1 MTEPAV
7 FEPRSRETWRDPF
20 SMYRALRDHDPVH
33 HVASGDYFVL
43 SRFEDVLRAALD
55 PATFS
60 SARGLTFAYGEME
73 ELGLEAPIV
82 MMDPPAHTK
91 LRRLVAKRL
100 TPQRVTALEPVV
112 RAFVRERV
120 DRLCEAGGGDI
131 VAELF
136 KPLPSMVVAHFLGVP
151 ASDRG
156 LFDRWTGAIVA
167 AQAEGDVLHAGDAVG
182 EMFGYFQRLIDRR
195 RTEPDDDMIS
205 MLVHGETDG
214 APVSMAQIL
223 GFGFTMVTGG
233 NDTTTGLLSGACE
246 LLVHH
251 PEQRTLLIEDRTRLR
266 DAIEE
271 FLRLTSPVQGLARTT
286 TRDVTLHARTI
297 PAGRKVMLLYA
308 SANRDEREYGP
319 TAEQCDVT
327 RKARRHM
334 SFSYGPHHCIGAAA
348 ARLQARVALEE
359 LLERCPRFDVDA
371 RAGRFASGSFVR
383 RYESLPFSAGVLV

>member
-1 MTEPAV
+1 
-7 FEPRSRETWRDPF
+7 
-20 SMYRALRDHDPVH
+20 MYRALRDRDPVH

-43 SRFEDVLRAALD
+43 SRFEDVLGAALD

-60 SARGLTFAYGEME
+60 SAKGLTFTYGDME
-73 ELGLEAPIV
+73 DLGLEAPIV

-91 LRRLVAKRL
+91 LRQLVAKRF
-100 TPQRVTALEPVV
+100 TPQRVAALEPEI
-112 RAFVRERV
+112 RAFVRERI
-120 DRLCEAGGGDI
+120 DGLREQGGGDI

-136 KPLPSMVVAHFLGVP
+136 KPLPSRVVAHFLGVP
-151 ASDRG
+151 ASDRR

-182 EMFGYFQRLIDRR
+182 EMFGYFQQLIERR
-195 RTEPDDDMIS
+195 RTEPGDDMLS
-205 MLVHGETDG
+205 MLVHGRIDG
-214 APVSMAQIL
+214 APVGMAKIL

-233 NDTTTGLLSGACE
+233 NDTTTGLLAGACE
-246 LLVHH
+246 LLVRH
-251 PEQRTLLIEDRTRLR
+251 PEQRALLIDEPARLR

-271 FLRLTSPVQGLARTT
+271 FLRLTSPVQGLARTV
-286 TRDVTLHARTI
+286 TRDVTLHGRTI

-308 SANRDEREYGP
+308 SANRDDREYGP

-359 LLERCPRFDVDA
+359 LLARCPRFSVDA
-371 RAGRFASGSFVR
+371 AAGRFASGSFVR
-383 RYESLPFSAGVLV
+383 RYESLPFSAGAAAGAMP